1 MLKNL
6 HVKNFQS
13 HSATD
18 LEFVP
23 GINAIIGEPNS
34 GKTALLRALNWVL
47 LNRPLGD
54 SYIRRGEKEARV
66 QLVIDREGHLIGVT
80 RIRGKTQNTYSLV
93 DSKQDMEFTAFG
105 NSPPPDV
112 VDALNLSEINYQ
124 SQLAPYFLVFESPG
138 AVAAHV
144 RSVTGLEDIKR
155 VSDVLTHKAR
165 STQSTIKDRKEVLFE
180 LEEEMKV
187 IEQIDLV
194 QLETLIER
202 SETLGDE
209 QKQYQNQVQILSS
222 ILDQLIELKKEKIS
236 LPENQI
242 QEITTAVSVLS
253 DQYQKH
259 STYIASLSTLIDSI
273 KEIERRISLPDD
285 LDSLFS
291 QHQTLHDQ
299 YQKHSTYIVSLL
311 SLVDNIEEAQKRI
324 PLPDDL
330 DSLFSQHQTLQDQYN
345 LLCQQMVNLHVI
357 IENLSP
363 VQEEGEKLYPQIFT
377 LENEVIDLRGQ
388 LSVCPACGSMLTE
401 ETKKNLLEE
410 VS

>member
-13 HSATD
+13 HNVTD

-66 QLVIDREGHLIGVT
+66 QLVIDREGHLTGVT

-93 DSKQDMEFTAFG
+93 DSKQDIEFTAFG

-112 VDALNLSEINYQ
+112 VDALNLSETNYQ

-138 AVAAHV
+138 AIAAHV
-144 RSVTGLEDIKR
+144 RSVTGLEDVKK
-155 VSDVLTHKAR
+155 VSDVLARKAR
-165 STQSTIKDRKEVLFE
+165 STQSTIKDRKEVLSE
-180 LEEEMKV
+180 LEEEIKV
-187 IEQIDLV
+187 IEQIDLA

-202 SETLGDE
+202 SETLGDG
-209 QKQYQNQVQILSS
+209 QKQYQNQVQVLSS
-222 ILDQLIELKKEKIS
+222 ILDQLTELEKEKIS

-242 QEITTAVSVLS
+242 QEITTAVAVLS

-259 STYIASLSTLIDSI
+259 SAYVVSLS
-273 KEIERRISLPDD
+273 
-285 LDSLFS
+285 
-291 QHQTLHDQ
+291 
-299 YQKHSTYIVSLL
+299 
-311 SLVDNIEEAQKRI
+311 SLVDNIGEAQKRI

-345 LLCQQMVNLHVI
+345 LLRQQMVNLRAI

-377 LENEVIDLRGQ
+377 LENEVTDLRGQ